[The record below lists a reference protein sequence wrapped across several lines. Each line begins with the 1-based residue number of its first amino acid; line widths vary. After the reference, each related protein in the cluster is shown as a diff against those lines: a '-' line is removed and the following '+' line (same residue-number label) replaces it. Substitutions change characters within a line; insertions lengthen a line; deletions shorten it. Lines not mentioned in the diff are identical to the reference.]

1 MVTLYSTGCPRCS
14 VLKKKLTDAGVQY
27 KEVTDVNE
35 MLDRGISHAPQL
47 LVDGDLL
54 DFSEAIKWLR
64 LRGGGAK

>member
-1 MVTLYSTGCPRCS
+1 MVTLFSTGCPRCG
-14 VLKKKLTDAGVQY
+14 VLKKKLAESGVSY
-27 KEVTDVNE
+27 KEVTDVDE
-35 MLDRGISHAPQL
+35 MLASGIMQAPQL